1 MKSWQNRCEIME
13 TFKEVGGKKRG
24 SLHLNDVATWCITDF
39 KADVGQRKMEAGVCK
54 KKPPPF
60 PSPGFK
66 SNKSRHYL
74 IMRNKDQTE
83 TLKLSVWFLLCF
95 VLFNKDF
102 DLDFHEPWTSTT
114 TRHGCGSNYD
124 SDLKLLGWPQR
135 FDFNAHVHINW
146 MLRTVKYCGATHT
159 HTRDISA
166 TRQMIVSPVEHI
178 PDPD

>member
-1 MKSWQNRCEIME
+1 MLQHDASLILKQMLDRGRWRQEC
-13 TFKEVGGKKRG
+13 VKR
-24 SLHLNDVATWCITDF
+24 S
-39 KADVGQRKMEAGVCK
+39 
-54 KKPPPF
+54 PPPF

-102 DLDFHEPWTSTT
+102 DLDFHEPWTFTT

-159 HTRDISA
+159 HTHG
-166 TRQMIVSPVEHI
+166 TFLQ
-178 PDPD
+178 PDKWSFPRWNTFLIQINRLHLDKFNSIYTD